1 MKLEGR
7 HLRGIYSRGESFRER
22 GAFSGAE
29 RLVALEEG
37 VFCWAEKGYFQ
48 RLAAAERGTFLLRG
62 SRPAAREVVWAAV
75 GDFFS
80 ERNVLFRGEERELL
94 WGFFE
99 ES

>member
-1 MKLEGR
+1 MVWR
-7 HLRGIYSRGESFRER
+7 TN
-22 GAFSGAE
+22 E
-29 RLVALEEG
+29 RLTRGNEIPKKRLQTVEG
-37 VFCWAEKGYFQ
+37 SCRREGF
-48 RLAAAERGTFLLRG
+48 LAASCMVVRGGTFLLRG

-80 ERNVLFRGEERELL
+80 ERNVRFRGEERELL